1 MHPATEAILIYNHGR
16 DPERLTRKLA
26 AIAADPFAFLRGTN
40 HLYAAAVGGEAALIE
55 APVTYVCGDLHLENL
70 GSFKGDNGL
79 VYFDLNDFDD
89 ALVAPLTVD
98 LVRLLSSLMI
108 AAPQLGLSDADAR
121 AGAEGMLDAYAG
133 VLAAGKPRWVER
145 ATATGMVATLLRRVR
160 RRRRGELLAE
170 RTVRSGGK
178 RRLLVDGRR
187 ALAPLKGERK
197 RAAAI
202 LGEFDRQ
209 SVHGRLVADD
219 TARRIA
225 GVGSLGLERYVVLAH
240 ADGNLGAQRLVDIKR
255 AAPSAWKSMPLR
267 AQPGWHSEAARVVQ
281 IQHAMQA
288 ASPALLSAV
297 AMESASYIVKGLQ
310 PTADRVNIGPRTAR
324 ADLREVLLTMARVAA
339 WAHLRGC
346 GHEAADRIEQLQE
359 FAAAARWRAPVLR
372 LARHGCEVAQ
382 AQWKAFAQ
390 DYRQARGASET
401 RGAKGT
407 KGAGKKDSPAR

>member
-1 MHPATEAILIYNHGR
+1 MHPATEAILIYNQGR

-121 AGAEGMLDAYAG
+121 AGAERMLDTYAA
-133 VLAAGKPRWVER
+133 VLASGKPRWVER
-145 ATATGMVATLLRRVR
+145 ATATGMVATLLRRVK

-170 RTVRSGGK
+170 RTVRGGGK
-178 RRLLVDGRR
+178 RRLLVDGKH
-187 ALAPLKGERK
+187 ALAPLKGQRK

-202 LGEFDRQ
+202 LREFGQQ
-209 SVHGRLVADD
+209 SSHGRLVSDD
-219 TARRIA
+219 AARRIA

-240 ADGNLGAQRLVDIKR
+240 NGDDRAAQRLVDIKR
-255 AAPSAWKSMPLR
+255 AAPSAWKSIPLR
-267 AQPGWHSEAARVVQ
+267 AQPRWQSEAARVVQ

-297 AMESASYIVKGLQ
+297 TMDASSYVVKGLQ
-310 PTADRVNIGPRTAR
+310 PTADRINIGPHTGRTQ
-324 ADLREVLLTMARVAA
+324 LREVLLTMARVAA

-359 FAAAARWRAPVLR
+359 FAAGRHWRAPVLR
-372 LARHGCEVAQ
+372 LARHGCEMAQ
-382 AQWKAFAQ
+382 KQWRDFAE
-390 DYRQARGASET
+390 DYRVARGREGSGLRSKSKA
-401 RGAKGT
+401 
-407 KGAGKKDSPAR
+407 